1 MHTSVCVTGRD
12 VFMHSLQ
19 DLLQGQEE
27 METALEH
34 FLEKLSPPSVEALPV
49 TLMLLSHVKQLDKVL
64 CRTYS
69 ISVDMYRWM
78 VGWMD
83 R

>member
-1 MHTSVCVTGRD
+1 
-12 VFMHSLQ
+12 MHSLQ
-19 DLLQGQEE
+19 DLLQGQKE

-69 ISVDMYRWM
+69 IV
-78 VGWMD
+78 
-83 R
+83 